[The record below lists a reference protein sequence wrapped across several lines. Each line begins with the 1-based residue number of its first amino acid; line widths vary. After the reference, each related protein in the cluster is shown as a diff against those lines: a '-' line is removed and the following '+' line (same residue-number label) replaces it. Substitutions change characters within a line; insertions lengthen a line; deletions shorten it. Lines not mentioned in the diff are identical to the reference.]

1 MLERFQ
7 VATAAVEIHTTLVE
21 AVQVE
26 SVRDRRTSVTH
37 EVQKG
42 TYFTFEVGDEVVRV
56 TLLPEALRRLD
67 GALHISWI
75 DWYRK

>member
-7 VATAAVEIHTTLVE
+7 VATAAIEIDTASGE

-26 SVRDRRTSVTH
+26 TVRDRRTGVTH
-37 EVQKG
+37 EVRKG
-42 TYFTFEVGDEVVRV
+42 TQVKFEVVGQAVRV
-56 TLLPEALRRLD
+56 TLLPEALWLLD